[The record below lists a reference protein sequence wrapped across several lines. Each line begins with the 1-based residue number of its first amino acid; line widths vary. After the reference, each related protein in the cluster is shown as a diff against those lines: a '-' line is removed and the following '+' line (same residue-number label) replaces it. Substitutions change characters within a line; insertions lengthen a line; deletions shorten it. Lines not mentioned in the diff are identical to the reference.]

1 MSSKIITPFTS
12 WHRRYV
18 LNHRSS
24 AKSRQMTAIR
34 CQTRSTRLQQHSLR
48 QWSVITSSK
57 VLKLQIGICTHIPI
71 CGHLLF
77 PAARSV
83 HIVGSSSSKYLVV
96 GGGGPPSNSLRT
108 LWSLQRRV
116 WTPVLWVLLICC
128 NSGIGCRL
136 RGLRQRRGDPRGRWL
151 YPTGGGW
158 PESEMVIYEAVD
170 CETDTAAPL
179 TASLRPGV
187 VFERKVSAD
196 GLMAKGIDIHT
207 GEIMY
212 LNWFRWPRRV

>member
-1 MSSKIITPFTS
+1 MSNAQHETAAVLTPAVECYYLFQSIKIANRHMYSHVATF
-12 WHRRYV
+12 
-18 LNHRSS
+18 SS
-24 AKSRQMTAIR
+24 QQPGLYASSGVQVV
-34 CQTRSTRLQQHSLR
+34 ST
-48 QWSVITSSK
+48 
-57 VLKLQIGICTHIPI
+57 
-71 CGHLLF
+71 
-77 PAARSV
+77 
-83 HIVGSSSSKYLVV
+83 YLVV
-96 GGGGPPSNSLRT
+96 GGEGPPSNSLRT

-136 RGLRQRRGDPRGRWL
+136 RTAAEERSPWGRWL
-151 YPTGGGW
+151 YLTGGGW
-158 PESEMVIYEAVD
+158 PESEMVIYEAAD
-170 CETDTAAPL
+170 CETDTAPL

-196 GLMAKGIDIHT
+196 GLMSKGIDIHT